1 MSEETTVSR
10 AARAKAAR
18 RIRERASRDMAAG
31 LRAFYAADPRRS
43 ASAERDLGLR
53 WRSASGATYRAAWIA
68 DTGELYSVRHSGVAE
83 NAEVT
88 VLARVGAQM
97 LERALAG
104 WRRICD
110 SDQPGSYEW
119 LLERAT
125 SAWRA
130 AAPAF

>member
-1 MSEETTVSR
+1 MSDRITVSR
-10 AARAKAAR
+10 ATRARAAR
-18 RIRERASRDMAAG
+18 RARARASRDMTAG
-31 LRAFYAADPRRS
+31 LRAFYAADPRRAS
-43 ASAERDLGLR
+43 SAERDLGLR

-68 DTGELYSVRHSGVAE
+68 ETQELYSVRHSGVAE
-83 NAEVT
+83 DAEVT
-88 VLARVGAQM
+88 VLARIGAQM

-119 LLERAT
+119 LLERAQ